1 MEPKK
6 DFSLVNC
13 VASSLLAYFFTV
25 PLHEFFHLATSYAYG
40 DKCSVFSAGAVE
52 PMHLIEER
60 AVKQRI
66 FFPKN
71 NAMTNVE
78 LHTWHNVENPFADEV
93 YDEEKKRILLYA
105 FEPDWDNRY
114 GFYWEN
120 GWFYVYR
127 SGVLLLRFQL
137 KPMPDGTYRICHL
150 QKTEAPQAMVGALS
164 EALFSLKWK

>member
-1 MEPKK
+1 MQWTASFICGYQSQLFGIAILRMATCAFFE
-6 DFSLVNC
+6 
-13 VASSLLAYFFTV
+13 VADKEMYFD
-25 PLHEFFHLATSYAYG
+25 P
-40 DKCSVFSAGAVE
+40 
-52 PMHLIEER
+52 
-60 AVKQRI
+60 
-66 FFPKN
+66 N
-71 NAMTNVE
+71 
-78 LHTWHNVENPFADEV
+78 
-93 YDEEKKRILLYA
+93 
-105 FEPDWDNRY
+105 WDNRY